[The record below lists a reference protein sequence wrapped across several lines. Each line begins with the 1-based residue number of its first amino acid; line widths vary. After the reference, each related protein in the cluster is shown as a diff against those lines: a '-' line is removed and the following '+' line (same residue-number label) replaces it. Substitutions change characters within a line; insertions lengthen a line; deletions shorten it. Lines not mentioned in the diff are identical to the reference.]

1 MKISFEPVVPCALV
15 VSCALLVGCG
25 ERLPEAPTHTHTH
38 GAAVSGKIVN
48 DSSSSEEG
56 VLLLQFS
63 GDAPE
68 TIPVRW
74 GDSLCDVHL
83 EPLFHGVSD
92 SNPGNWYIAVFS
104 SAIPSDEMAAV
115 LSGRSDILKIQFNKI
130 ISQES
135 DERVQVAEE
144 SFQTRSAAASSIFN
158 DPYLSDQWHLVNTG
172 GTSFCKT
179 AVEGADVSVKDAWRL
194 TAGDP
199 SIIVAVL
206 DGGVMYNHP
215 DLAANMWTNEAE
227 LGGEQ
232 GKDDDGNGYVD
243 DVHGYNF
250 VSGKPEI
257 TWNQKIDSGHA
268 THVAGTVAAV
278 NNNGVGV
285 CGVAGGSGNGDGV
298 RIMSCQIFENKNST
312 SAAVARAFMYAADN
326 GATVAQCSFGYDPG
340 SFTSEEDFIRSC
352 SAEYAGIQYF
362 LDKKNCRSDVVDGN
376 IIVFSAG
383 NEGLAKADYPGAL
396 KDVITVTS
404 FGPGFQPAGYTNYG
418 VGCNIAAPGGDY
430 YVGRAGYNKKCQI
443 LSTIPGEDN
452 HGEYGWMEGTS
463 MATPHVSGVV
473 ALGLSYAKKLGLKFS
488 REEFISMLLT
498 SVNGIDGYFTGIK
511 PKDGVD
517 NMELSDYVG
526 RMGTGAVD
534 TWKFLMSIEGT
545 PSLQFGLGQS
555 SVDLAG
561 ILGATS
567 ASIRNV
573 SVKMDQ
579 ESMNSLGISEAPYVD
594 GNRLTL
600 KCTKS
605 GSGYLTVMADSEGI
619 AIERKISVICRPVVS
634 GNGGWL

>member
-1 MKISFEPVVPCALV
+1 MKIASLLA
-15 VSCALLVGCG
+15 VSCALFAGCM
-25 ERLPEAPTHTHTH
+25 ERLPEDSPIL
-38 GAAVSGKIVN
+38 SGKIVN
-48 DSSSSEEG
+48 SSSSSEEG
-56 VLLLQFS
+56 TLLLQFS

-68 TIPVRW
+68 TIPVLS
-74 GDSLCDVHL
+74 GDSLCRVHL
-83 EPLFHGVSD
+83 EPLFRGSSD
-92 SNPGNWYIAVFS
+92 TDLGSWYIAAFS
-104 SAIPSDEMAAV
+104 PAAPSEEIAV
-115 LSGRSDILKIQFNKI
+115 ALSERSDIIKIQYNKI
-130 ISQES
+130 ISQGPE
-135 DERVQVAEE
+135 ERVQIADGGL
-144 SFQTRSAAASSIFN
+144 QTKSTAATSVFN
-158 DPYLSDQWHLVNTG
+158 DPYLSDQWHLINTG
-172 GTSFCKT
+172 STSFCKT

-199 SIIVAVL
+199 SVIVAVL

-215 DLAANMWTNEAE
+215 DLAANMWTNDAE
-227 LGGEQ
+227 LRGEK

-243 DVHGYNF
+243 DVYGYNF
-250 VSGKPEI
+250 VSGNPEI

-278 NNNGVGV
+278 NDNGVGV

-326 GATVAQCSFGYDPG
+326 GASVAQCSFGYDPG
-340 SFTSEEDFIRSC
+340 SFATEEDFMKTC

-396 KDVITVTS
+396 RDVIAVTS

-443 LSTIPGEDN
+443 LSTIPGEDSS
-452 HGEYGWMEGTS
+452 GEYGWMEGTS

-473 ALGLSYAKKLGLKFS
+473 ALGLSYAKKLGLRFS
-488 REEFISMLLT
+488 REDFISMLLT
-498 SVNGIDGYFTGIK
+498 SVNGIDGYFTGTK
-511 PKDGVD
+511 PKNGVD
-517 NMELSDYVG
+517 NMDLSGYVG
-526 RMGTGAVD
+526 KMGTGAVD
-534 TWKFLMSIEGT
+534 TWRFLMNIEGT
-545 PSLQFGLGQS
+545 PSVQVGVGRSSIDLGG
-555 SVDLAG
+555 V
-561 ILGATS
+561 LGATS
-567 ASIRNV
+567 ASIKNL

-579 ESMNSLGISEAPYVD
+579 ESMRSLGISEEPHVN
-594 GNRLTL
+594 GNILTL
-600 KCTKS
+600 KCSKS
-605 GSGYLTVMADSEGI
+605 GSGYMTVRADSEGI
-619 AIERKISVICRPVVS
+619 AIERKISLISRPAVS